1 MLRRSTFGSRAA
13 ILQQEAPPRSVARL
27 LSRPINVDKRG
38 AATSSRDV
46 GRFTR
51 EVNMAPNRD
60 QALKLAHAL
69 RELRESTWPDE
80 DLTQAQLATALS
92 SEGRVA
98 TATVSS
104 WESATNPK
112 TPPASKLSAYARFFC
127 TKRSL
132 EGEPHLIPEA
142 QLTAAELGQFK
153 NLESMLLKLLNP
165 EDRKPRHIFQFEA
178 GPVMVICPDVP
189 EEVRG
194 PLANVKNPNFT
205 KMQQYGDLDALM
217 ELYGHLCTQ
226 NSSLQVFHRL
236 ASEAVYSDDLS
247 SHVIALGG
255 IGWNKVTRH
264 IQSVISQVPITQI
277 AVDDLKD
284 GDIFRVETPDGA
296 QSFYPEYADLG
307 GGKELIADVAYIA
320 RLRNPFRI
328 KRTLTICNG
337 VFSRGVLG
345 AVLCLT
351 DPNVREENEKYLAD
365 KFPDGEFAMLLR
377 VPVVDNKTLAPD
389 LQDPEARLYEWAP
402 NQGCG
407 QLAPKASRDVAES
420 INAKD
425 QMETSS
431 V

>member
-1 MLRRSTFGSRAA
+1 M
-13 ILQQEAPPRSVARL
+13 
-27 LSRPINVDKRG
+27 
-38 AATSSRDV
+38 
-46 GRFTR
+46 
-51 EVNMAPNRD
+51 NMAPNHD
-60 QALKLAHAL
+60 QALKLARTL
-69 RELRESTWPDE
+69 RELRESTWPDQE
-80 DLTQAQLATALS
+80 LTQAQLANALS

-112 TPPASKLSAYARFFC
+112 TPHASKLRAYARFFC

-142 QLTAAELGQFK
+142 QLTAAELDQFK
-153 NLESMLLKLLNP
+153 KLDSMLLKLLNP
-165 EDRKPRHIFQFEA
+165 EDRKPWHIFQFEA

-189 EEVRG
+189 EEARG
-194 PLANVKNPNFT
+194 PLADVKNPNFT

-217 ELYGHLCTQ
+217 ELYGYLCTQ
-226 NSSLQVFHRL
+226 NSSLEVFHRL

-247 SHVIALGG
+247 NHVILLGG
-255 IGWNKVTRH
+255 VGWNKVTRH

-277 AVDDLKD
+277 AADDLKD
-284 GDIFRVETPDGA
+284 GDIFRVETPAGA
-296 QSFYPEYADLG
+296 RSFYPEYADLG
-307 GGKELIADVAYIA
+307 GGKELIADVAYVA

-337 VFSRGVLG
+337 IFSRGVLG

-351 DPNVREENEKYLAD
+351 DPKAREENEKYLSD
-365 KFPDGEFAMLLR
+365 KFPAGEFAMLLR

-389 LQDPEARLYEWAP
+389 LQDPEARLYEWTP
-402 NQGCG
+402 NQGG
-407 QLAPKASRDVAES
+407 SQWTPKVSTDVAES
-420 INAKD
+420 IKAED
-425 QMETSS
+425 QMEASS